1 MWGKQSFSINFFYR
15 YHFGSSD
22 MESKL
27 RAIQTVSVL
36 LQGPSDVGNRTLE
49 LSGIIDA
56 VISLCASENI
66 THQQVAV
73 EALIHAAG
81 KAKRASFITANGV
94 ALLKDLYKKSENDR
108 IRVRALVVSVQTQRH
123 LYFQRLIYFS
133 SILFVWRVFCRGC
146 ASLAPLEALI
156 SAWSSLQKVQHLNS
170 PSSAG
175 SKFWAL
181 LIDQFGL
188 NQLVILW
195 PFLWVEPIWWQ
206 KMAYLKPWNNPWNL
220 TLFS

>member
-1 MWGKQSFSINFFYR
+1 MSSKLYKLYIGRILRMFFFSCCQFTFFSFFFCR
-15 YHFGSSD
+15 HHFGRSD

-49 LSGIIDA
+49 LSGIMDA

-108 IRVRALVVSVQTQRH
+108 IRVRALVVSVLTRRIVH
-123 LYFQRLIYFS
+123 LGDLS
-133 SILFVWRVFCRGC
+133 VVF
-146 ASLAPLEALI
+146 
-156 SAWSSLQKVQHLNS
+156 LNS
-170 PSSAG
+170 VCFPCV
-175 SKFWAL
+175 L
-181 LIDQFGL
+181 
-188 NQLVILW
+188 
-195 PFLWVEPIWWQ
+195 
-206 KMAYLKPWNNPWNL
+206 
-220 TLFS
+220 

>member
-1 MWGKQSFSINFFYR
+1 
-15 YHFGSSD
+15 

-123 LYFQRLIYFS
+123 LHFQRCIYFF
-133 SILFVWRVFCRGC
+133 SIMYF
-146 ASLAPLEALI
+146 
-156 SAWSSLQKVQHLNS
+156 
-170 PSSAG
+170 
-175 SKFWAL
+175 
-181 LIDQFGL
+181 
-188 NQLVILW
+188 
-195 PFLWVEPIWWQ
+195 
-206 KMAYLKPWNNPWNL
+206 
-220 TLFS
+220 